1 MPAAAYW
8 RLSRTGFP
16 MTLIALNKPFG
27 TMSQFSPH
35 PSRQTLADWIAM
47 PDVYPAGRLDADSE
61 GLLLLT
67 DDGVLQARIADPRQK
82 LAKTY
87 LAQVEGVPDEAALAR
102 LRAGLDLGDFQ
113 TLPAQATLIDEP
125 DFLWPRTPPIRFR
138 AAIPTQWLEIVIHE
152 GKNRQVRR
160 MTAAVGYP
168 TLRLVRV
175 GIGALDLRQLGLAPG
190 QWQEVA
196 PQSLGMS
203 GPARGATP
211 VRPRPSSGGANSGRT
226 KPGRTS
232 PGPANPGRTGTS
244 PENAGPGK
252 ARRTDAGRTNTGRTN
267 AGRNDSDRTAGP
279 SRRRRPG

>member
-1 MPAAAYW
+1 
-8 RLSRTGFP
+8 

-102 LRAGLDLGDFQ
+102 LRAGLDLGDFH

-125 DFLWPRTPPIRFR
+125 AFLWPRTPPIRYR
-138 AAIPTQWLEIVIHE
+138 AAIPTQWIEIEIHE

-160 MTAAVGYP
+160 MTAAVGHP

-196 PQSLGMS
+196 PQSLGMT
-203 GPARGATP
+203 GPARGAAA
-211 VRPRPSSGGANSGRT
+211 VRPRP
-226 KPGRTS
+226 
-232 PGPANPGRTGTS
+232 NPGRSG
-244 PENAGPGK
+244 G
-252 ARRTDAGRTNTGRTN
+252 RRANTDRTET
-267 AGRNDSDRTAGP
+267 ARTAGNAN
-279 SRRRRPG
+279 RRRPA